1 VAPSDSEEQRPNS
14 PEWSEV
20 VEHALAGDNLAYGRL
35 ARLVTGYLAR
45 WRAYDFRPDWE
56 DIVQEVLVSTVA
68 AQREGRLE
76 TAAAFQAY
84 VRQATRFKFVDL
96 IRAQQRVASDRDVD
110 RELDRASAGGDL
122 AWPPM
127 TSIQSAAADLQVSVR
142 QALEKLTDQERAA
155 VLEVYLRGRTY
166 QEAAE
171 VTGIPLGTL
180 KRALRTGHARLRKVL
195 DDERR
200 A

>member
-1 VAPSDSEEQRPNS
+1 MALKETGERSQNS

-20 VEHALAGDNLAYGRL
+20 VERALAGDNLAYGRL

-45 WRAYDFRPDWE
+45 WRAYDFRSDWE

-76 TAAAFQAY
+76 TDAAFQAY

-96 IRAQQRVASDRDVD
+96 IRAQQRVATDRDVD
-110 RELDRASAGGDL
+110 RELDRAAASGDL
-122 AWPPM
+122 AWPPV
-127 TSIQSAAADLQVSVR
+127 TSIQSAAADLRVSVR
-142 QALEKLTDQERAA
+142 RALERLTDQERAA
-155 VLEVYLRGRTY
+155 VLEVHLRGRTY
-166 QEAAE
+166 AEAAE

-195 DDERR
+195 DDHRR